1 MDQVTTCP
9 VCQNSIDQTDF
20 FCRACGA
27 PLKEKPL
34 SISLFKQLSLYALSV
49 LLPPFGLIPAIKYLR
64 QEDSKAKQVGII
76 AVVLTLV
83 SLIVSIML
91 LFNLLN
97 TYSQAITG
105 QLGTF

>member
-1 MDQVTTCP
+1 MDQVLTCP
-9 VCQNSIDQTDF
+9 ICRNSIDLTDF